1 MSSIQ
6 TRSQRTRAVGQALL
20 VTFLWSTSW
29 VLIKLGLED
38 IPALTFAG
46 LRYTFAFLILLPF
59 AFRRRQLAG
68 LGRLS
73 KGTWLQLIALGL
85 LFYAITQGAQFLG
98 LTYLPAIT
106 VNLLLS
112 FTIIVV
118 VVLGIWTLGELPTK
132 AQWIGMVI
140 FLAGV
145 SIFFY
150 PPVFPRNQVIGIMI
164 VLAGVFANSISSIL
178 GRNLNRSKTIPPTV
192 ITVISMGIG
201 GLSLLVAGLV
211 IQGLPSL
218 SLLSWGIIVWLAVVN
233 SAFAFTLWNHT
244 LRTLSAMESSIIN
257 NTMMIQIPILAWL
270 FLDEEPTGLEIL
282 GMVLA
287 GVGILIVQLR
297 WRRPS

>member
-6 TRSQRTRAVGQALL
+6 TRSQRTRAVGQALF

-29 VLIKLGLED
+29 VFIKLGLED

-46 LRYTFAFLILLPF
+46 LRYTLAFLFLLPF
-59 AFRRRQLAG
+59 ALRRRQLTG
-68 LGRLS
+68 LGKFSR
-73 KGTWLQLIALGL
+73 GTWLQLIALGL

-145 SIFFY
+145 SVFFY
-150 PPVFPRNQVIGIMI
+150 PPVFPGDQAIGIII
-164 VLAGVFANSISSIL
+164 VLSGVFANAVSSIL
-178 GRNLNRSKTIPPTV
+178 GRNLNRDRTIPPTV

-201 GLSLLVAGLV
+201 GVALLVTGLV
-211 IQGLPSL
+211 VQGLPSL
-218 SLLSWGIIVWLAVVN
+218 SLLNWGIIVWLAVVN
-233 SAFAFTLWNHT
+233 SAFAFTLWNQT

-270 FLDEEPTGLEIL
+270 FLDENPSALEIT

-297 WRRPS
+297 WRKDT

>member
-1 MSSIQ
+1 MTSNPDD
-6 TRSQRTRAVGQALL
+6 SQRFRAILQALF

-29 VLIKLGLED
+29 VFIKLGLED

-46 LRYTFAFLILLPF
+46 LRYTLAFLVLLPF
-59 AFRRRQLAG
+59 ALRRQQLSE
-68 LGRLS
+68 LRFVS
-73 KGTWLQLIALGL
+73 KGIWLQLIILGL

-98 LTYLPAIT
+98 LSYLPAIT

-112 FTIIVV
+112 FTIILVV
-118 VVLGIWTLGELPTK
+118 LLGIWTLSELPTR

-145 SIFFY
+145 AVFFY
-150 PPVFPRNQVIGIMI
+150 PPIFPGDQLTGLI
-164 VLAGVFANSISSIL
+164 VVLVGVGANASSSIL
-178 GRNLNRSKTIPPTV
+178 GRNVNRSKLIQPAVVTLV
-192 ITVISMGIG
+192 SMGVGAIALLIV
-201 GLSLLVAGLV
+201 GLAL
-211 IQGLPSL
+211 QGLPSL
-218 SLLSWGIIVWLAVVN
+218 SLTSWGIIIWLAVVN

-270 FLDEEPTGLEIL
+270 FLDEDPTALEIL

-287 GVGILIVQLR
+287 GVGIFIVQIK
-297 WRRPS
+297 WRR